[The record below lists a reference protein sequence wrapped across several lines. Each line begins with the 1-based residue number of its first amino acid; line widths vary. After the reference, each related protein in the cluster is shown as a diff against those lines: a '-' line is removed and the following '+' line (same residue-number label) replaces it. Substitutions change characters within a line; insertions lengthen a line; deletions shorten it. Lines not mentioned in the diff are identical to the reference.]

1 MLQRQ
6 QAQRPKTEQQ
16 QLRNLTAEQTKT
28 SSIHLDHS
36 VSQKIQNQTKLQRQQ
51 AQRPKTEQQQPR
63 SRLTKETK
71 TSSIHLDQNARQE
84 IKN

>member
-1 MLQRQ
+1 MSAIQTNYPDTEEQELQSRLTKETKTSSIHLGQSVSQKIQNQTNLQRQ

-16 QLRNLTAEQTKT
+16 QLR
-28 SSIHLDHS
+28 
-36 VSQKIQNQTKLQRQQ
+36 
-51 AQRPKTEQQQPR
+51 
-63 SRLTKETK
+63 SRLAKETK